1 MSDAVIGALVALLVG
16 AAVLGRIDRRV
27 RNQPLKKDHPLLP
40 VGDRVAAGLIAAC
53 LLLGVWEG
61 NTSDVHPLL
70 PVATAAPLVFYSIVL
85 AWTDKES
92 WFTRLILVGLL
103 IIFVSLAVLTFGD
116 QG

>member
-1 MSDAVIGALVALLVG
+1 MSDAVIGALVTLLVG
-16 AAVLGRIDRRV
+16 AAVLGRIEGRG
-27 RNQPLKKDHPLLP
+27 HPLLP

-53 LLLGVWEG
+53 LLLSHWKV
-61 NTSDVHPLL
+61 NTSDVHAWL

-116 QG
+116 APDSAFA